1 MVYGT
6 HRVDI
11 EVLFDR
17 FLSWIY
23 KLIDNQLQLVQNNN
37 TSAKV
42 VSLTTLI
49 LMLWGFGLGL
59 SNLIAALY

>member
-17 FLSWIY
+17 FLSRIY

-42 VSLTTLI
+42 VSLAM
-49 LMLWGFGLGL
+49 MLWGFGLGL

>member
-17 FLSWIY
+17 FLSRIY

>member
-42 VSLTTLI
+42 VSLAMLI
-49 LMLWGFGLGL
+49 LMLLGFGLGL